1 MKGRQDLAD
10 GATKIN
16 SEKFWGY
23 ADALRWVAR
32 ETNGTSRMGL
42 DRINA
47 LTQHLG
53 VARGGS
59 AEFFHVAGT
68 NGKGSTTAT
77 IQAILTAAGKKCGAA
92 FSPYV
97 FDFRERV
104 QVDGKLIPEEKFA
117 EGSAIIKSLFPRMV
131 EEGYGEPTMF
141 ETITALGFWFWEQEN
156 CDAVA
161 LEVGL
166 GGRLDATNIVDPAV
180 SVIVSIGFDHTEILG
195 GSLMEIAEEKAGIIK
210 PGKPVVIGQLHR
222 HASEVIRLI
231 ARKNE
236 APIYEFGKEWFVSA
250 DKDESEFELTFDG
263 VVYRLPKPL
272 RLKGPIQTHNSALA
286 AVACLVGDPEL
297 RNRADC
303 IEVLGKGIQ
312 TAFQPGRFQVFQAHG
327 RTWVL
332 DGAHNEQASAE
343 LIRTFRS
350 QFPGLKAELI
360 HGMFDKRD
368 PMDTVPQ
375 FATICDRAQF
385 VTIGWQGARKA
396 EQLQELCGGY
406 FGESRA
412 ARSAADVIDHVQS
425 DIVLV
430 TGSYYLLAE
439 IAKAVGL
446 PVGESMQKI

>member
-1 MKGRQDLAD
+1 MQ
-10 GATKIN
+10 IN
-16 SEKFWGY
+16 SAHFLNY
-23 ADALRWVAR
+23 ADALRWVVR
-32 ETNGTSRMGL
+32 ETNGKSRMGL

-47 LTQHLG
+47 LTQQLG
-53 VARGGS
+53 VPRGGS
-59 AEFFHVAGT
+59 AQFFHVAGT

-77 IQAILTAAGKKCGAA
+77 IQAILTASGKKCGAT

-104 QVDGKLIPEEKFA
+104 QVDGKLIPQEKFA
-117 EGSAIIKSLFPRMV
+117 EGSSVIKSLFPVMV

-141 ETITALGFWFWEQEN
+141 ETITALGFWFWEQEK
-156 CDAVA
+156 CDTVA

-195 GSLMEIAEEKAGIIK
+195 GTLMEIAEEKAGIIK
-210 PGKPVVIGQLHR
+210 PGRPVVLGQLHR

-231 ARKNE
+231 ARQNE
-236 APIYEFGKEWFVSA
+236 SPIYEFGKEWFVSA

-263 VVYRLPKPL
+263 QVLRLPKPL
-272 RLKGPIQTHNSALA
+272 RLKGPIQTHNAALA

-297 RNRADC
+297 RHRLDC
-303 IEVLGKGIQ
+303 AEVVGKGIK
-312 TAFQPGRFQVFQAHG
+312 TAFQPGRFQIFQAHG
-327 RTWVL
+327 RTWIL

-350 QFPGLKAELI
+350 QFPGIKAELV

-375 FATICDRAQF
+375 FATICNRAQF

-396 EQLQELCGGY
+396 EELHELCGKY
-406 FGESRA
+406 FAESRA
-412 ARSAADVIDHVQS
+412 ATSAEDVVANAQGDV
-425 DIVLV
+425 VLV

-439 IAKAVGL
+439 IAKATGL
-446 PVGESMQKI
+446 NVGESQP